1 MDKNKLASKT
11 YEVFCVTSEFVNKHQ
26 NDYENFVALYSK
38 EVSSYIATKEGK
50 TPDSVEGLVCIQ
62 NASNKCKRI
71 YRRVVAS
78 STYGLDGSHAMLGNR
93 SMNQLGIN
101 EYDKIIICPTNRFRY
116 LWNNYDATIR
126 CQFKVAVILGIL
138 SLLISILSLI
148 IGCIC
153 LFQ

>member
-38 EVSSYIATKEGK
+38 EVSSFIDTKEGK

-101 EYDKIIICPTNRFRY
+101 EYDKIIISPTNWFCY
-116 LWNNYDATIR
+116 LWHYYDSTIR
-126 CQFKVAVILGIL
+126 CPFKVAVIFGIL
-138 SLLISILSLI
+138 SLLMGGLSLI
-148 IGCIC
+148 ISCAC
-153 LFQ
+153 CQ

>member
-11 YEVFCVTSEFVNKHQ
+11 YDVFGVTPEFMNKHQ
-26 NDYENFVALYSK
+26 NDYENFVALHSR
-38 EVSSYIATKEGK
+38 EVSSYIDTKGGK
-50 TPDSVEGLVCIQ
+50 TPVTIEGIVCVK

-78 STYGLDGSHAMLGNR
+78 STYGLDGNHAMLGNR
-93 SMNQLGIN
+93 SMNQLGIK

-153 LFQ
+153 LYQ

>member
-1 MDKNKLASKT
+1 MAKDTLTNKT
-11 YEVFCVTSEFVNKHQ
+11 YEVFCVTPEFMNKHQ
-26 NDYENFVALYSK
+26 NDFENFVALHSH
-38 EVSSYIATKEGK
+38 EVSLFIDTKKGK
-50 TPDSVEGLVCIQ
+50 TPDAAEGIVCVK

-78 STYGLDGSHAMLGNR
+78 STHGLDGSHAMLGNR
-93 SMNQLGIN
+93 SMNQLGIK

-116 LWNNYDATIR
+116 LWHNDDATIR
-126 CQFKVAVILGIL
+126 GPFKVAVILGIL

-153 LFQ
+153 LYQ